1 MLSSSL
7 GSVPNP
13 FRYVGAMLDS
23 STGLYMMEE
32 RYYDPS
38 VGRFTQEDPAGG
50 GYSYV
55 DGNPV
60 NYVDPWG
67 LGKSKPHKH
76 KVSKTYKTA
85 KLAKKAAGV
94 PYSEEPIKTG
104 GNNKV
109 EKWWLFKNTKGKLV
123 TVMRHDTDP
132 EHPEIHY
139 HVGQPKIGSTL
150 SPGGRIIY
158 KPIEGEPQANIAMTA
173 VESENGAF
181 LFAADD
187 E

>member
-1 MLSSSL
+1 MTRVL
-7 GSVPNP
+7 GGLRRKTRRAADIRTSM
-13 FRYVGAMLDS
+13 GIQ
-23 STGLYMMEE
+23 STMSIRG
-32 RYYDPS
+32 
-38 VGRFTQEDPAGG
+38 
-50 GYSYV
+50 
-55 DGNPV
+55 
-60 NYVDPWG
+60 
-67 LGKSKPHKH
+67 
-76 KVSKTYKTA
+76 
-85 KLAKKAAGV
+85 
-94 PYSEEPIKTG
+94 EPIKTG